1 MMISSLPLSVI
12 VFRVTARRGGKHGSK
27 RVKHSWLRNM
37 LSVFAALAIDGSRF
51 IVTIHTGRGSLRPP
65 AHSKLQSCNRSSL
78 PLRDSQA
85 EEEEEVQNLVW
96 KSKTARSR
104 RSGIRFAFDRRCAR
118 C

>member
-1 MMISSLPLSVI
+1 MMISNYFGTVSDRFPSDG
-12 VFRVTARRGGKHGSK
+12 AAKMA
-27 RVKHSWLRNM
+27 VKALNM
-37 LSVFAALAIDGSRF
+37 LSVFAALTIDGNRF
-51 IVTIHTGRGSLRPP
+51 IITIHTGRGSLRPP
-65 AHSKLQSCNRSSL
+65 AHSKLQSCNHSRL

-104 RSGIRFAFDRRCAR
+104 GIGIRFAFGRRCAR